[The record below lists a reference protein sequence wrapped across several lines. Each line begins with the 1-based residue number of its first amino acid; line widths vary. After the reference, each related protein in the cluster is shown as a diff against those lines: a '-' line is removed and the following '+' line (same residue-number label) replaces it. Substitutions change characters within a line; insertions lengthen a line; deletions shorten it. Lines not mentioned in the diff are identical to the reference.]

1 MRIENCT
8 SLIQM
13 SIGVKDFSDKR
24 VVNLDPIFNNDLFH
38 LFHQFVLFF
47 AFFDKF
53 VHKIYHF
60 LKR

>member
-24 VVNLDPIFNNDLFH
+24 VVNLDPIFNDDLFH
-38 LFHQFVLFF
+38 LFHQLVLFF
-47 AFFDKF
+47 TFFDKF